1 MASLNK
7 RNQTLY
13 ARGTLYETAQVRAW
27 KVALETALTASTLN
41 ESTGVVTR
49 GTIAD
54 VAEELGTTAM
64 LFQPSA
70 DGTTFI
76 IVGDSHALDVDTIA
90 RRLGHIIEATGLLE
104 GAGVWKDAAGGNA
117 VVTVTAITSFI
128 GITE

>member
-1 MASLNK
+1 MAAVNK

-27 KVALETALTASTLN
+27 KVEVGTPLTASTVDGA
-41 ESTGVVTR
+41 GVVTR

-76 IVGDSHALDVDTIA
+76 IVGDSHALDLDSIA
-90 RRLGHIIEATGLLE
+90 SRLGHIIEATGLLE

>member
-1 MASLNK
+1 MAAVNK

-27 KVALETALTASTLN
+27 KVEVGTALTASTVDGA
-41 ESTGVVTR
+41 GVVTR

-54 VAEELGTTAM
+54 VAEEFGTTAM

-90 RRLGHIIEATGLLE
+90 RRADRVLGGTGALTGSGTTALVT
-104 GAGVWKDAAGGNA
+104 GVA
-117 VVTVTAITSFI
+117 AITSFI
-128 GITE
+128 GITQ

>member
-1 MASLNK
+1 MAAVNK

-27 KVALETALTASTLN
+27 KVALETALTASTVDGA
-41 ESTGVVTR
+41 GVVTR

-90 RRLGHIIEATGLLE
+90 RRADRVLGGTGVLTGSGTTAL
-104 GAGVWKDAAGGNA
+104 
-117 VVTVTAITSFI
+117 VTAVTAITSFI
-128 GITE
+128 GITQ